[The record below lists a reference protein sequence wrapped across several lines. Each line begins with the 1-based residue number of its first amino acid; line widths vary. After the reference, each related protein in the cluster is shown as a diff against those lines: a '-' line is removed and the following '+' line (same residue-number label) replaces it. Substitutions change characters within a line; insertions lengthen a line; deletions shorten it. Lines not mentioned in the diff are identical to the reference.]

1 MRSSGSKK
9 GLRLAY
15 GVIAGLGM
23 VLAGSASSRL
33 TAQPPPPPDNPVAPA
48 PKPAAGAPKAAEP
61 AAQPSK
67 AEKAPAA
74 VPPAGAAAPMGG
86 LDLEN
91 NIPKGPTDRLV
102 VPSLSPQDPTPRVNG
117 MDLSAGLGKG
127 LAKDPPG
134 VPPVWV
140 LHMKFKDPRF
150 LKVKVPGKGERL
162 CMYMWYQVYN
172 FTGEPRLFIPSFE
185 LKADSGDGILPDQI
199 LPSVEQAVIRQ
210 EDPSG
215 LDSIQNSVTIS
226 QELIPLSKPDRLRP
240 VTGVAIWDDIP
251 QTGRYTLYVTGLSNG
266 WSIVTLDQG
275 GKENVVRRK
284 TLQVDF
290 RRIGNTDR
298 IEMANT
304 PRWIY
309 RGGLLKGFERQPPE
323 NPAGEPVAPGG
334 GPKPVVPA
342 APGGAPGKPVAD
354 SKNP

>member
-1 MRSSGSKK
+1 MRTSGFRH
-9 GLRLAY
+9 GHRLAW
-15 GVIAGLGM
+15 GLLAGLAL
-23 VLAGSASSRL
+23 VLGGALSTRL
-33 TAQPPPPPDNPVAPA
+33 TAQPPPAPER
-48 PKPAAGAPKAAEP
+48 GAPKAAP
-61 AAQPSK
+61 APKQPPVGGG
-67 AEKAPAA
+67 EKAPLTL
-74 VPPAGAAAPMGG
+74 PERGA
-86 LDLEN
+86 EVEI
-91 NIPKGPTDRLV
+91 NIPKGPNDRLV
-102 VPSLSPQDPTPRVNG
+102 VPSLSPQDPTPRING
-117 MDLSAGLGKG
+117 ADLSAGQGKG

-162 CMYMWYQVYN
+162 CMYLWYQVYN

-185 LKADSGDGILPDQI
+185 LKADNGDAIYPDQV
-199 LPSVEQAVIRQ
+199 LPAVEQAVIRQ

-215 LDSIQNSVTIS
+215 LDNIQNSVTIS
-226 QELIPLSKPDRLRP
+226 QELIPLSKPDRMRP

-266 WSIVTLDQG
+266 WSIVTLDQA

-298 IEMANT
+298 IEMASS

-323 NPAGEPVAPGG
+323 KPAGEGG
-334 GPKPVVPA
+334 DAPA
-342 APGGAPGKPVAD
+342 APKAPAPAGRVNPPAEPKKP
-354 SKNP
+354 